1 MVQQVVRSSDFVGKA
16 QGKLRDHYR
25 IGKILGTGA
34 FGEVRMCVH
43 RESNAQRAVKV
54 LRKSNMDEDEKRML
68 FNEINIL
75 KEIDHPNIIK
85 MYEFFEDEK
94 RYYLVTEICKGG
106 ELFDEILQRGK
117 FSERDGA
124 VLMKQVLQCI
134 NYCHKNNIIHR
145 DLKPENILLE
155 ANKEF
160 DQIKIIDFGTSL
172 VYDPSRSLDEKLGTP
187 YYIAPEVLNKNYD
200 SKCDIWSCG
209 VITYILL
216 SGMPPFNGQ
225 SDQDIM
231 KKVRQGAY
239 DFEDRA
245 WANISDKAKD
255 FISKLLT
262 YNKDERPAA
271 EEILTH
277 PWLVELGSL
286 AVDESLALS
295 VLDNMKGFRVDQT
308 LKQATYAFIASQL
321 LSKAEK
327 DNLAKVFKAF
337 DKNGDG
343 KLSIQEVKE
352 GYLEHY
358 GRVMS
363 DEEVENMFNAV
374 DTDRSGFIDYSEFV
388 VAAMNERQLTTNDKL
403 QAAFKMFDKD
413 NSGIISA
420 DEIKEVLQFGGS
432 SSLSAAAVE
441 VIIKQVDENG
451 DGEISFEEFVAM
463 MKNLGE

>member
-1 MVQQVVRSSDFVGKA
+1 
-16 QGKLRDHYR
+16 
-25 IGKILGTGA
+25 
-34 FGEVRMCVH
+34 
-43 RESNAQRAVKV
+43 
-54 LRKSNMDEDEKRML
+54 
-68 FNEINIL
+68 
-75 KEIDHPNIIK
+75 
-85 MYEFFEDEK
+85 
-94 RYYLVTEICKGG
+94 
-106 ELFDEILQRGK
+106 
-117 FSERDGA
+117 
-124 VLMKQVLQCI
+124 
-134 NYCHKNNIIHR
+134 
-145 DLKPENILLE
+145 LLE

-172 VYDPSRSLDEKLGTP
+172 VYDPSRNLDEKLGTP
-187 YYIAPEVLNKNYD
+187 YYIAPEVLGKNYD

-231 KKVRQGAY
+231 KKVRQGSF

-245 WANISDKAKD
+245 WANVSDKAKD
-255 FISKLLT
+255 FITKLLT
-262 YNKDERPAA
+262 YDKDARATA
-271 EEILTH
+271 SEILTH
-277 PWLVELGSL
+277 PWLAELANL

-358 GRVMS
+358 GKVMS
-363 DEEVENMFNAV
+363 DEEVEQMFNAV

-413 NSGIISA
+413 GSGIISA
-420 DEIKEVLQFGGS
+420 DEIKEVLQFGNNNS
-432 SSLSAAAVE
+432 MSNSAVDT
-441 VIIKQVDENG
+441 IIKQVDENG

-463 MKNLGE
+463 MKNLGD

>member
-1 MVQQVVRSSDFVGKA
+1 
-16 QGKLRDHYR
+16 
-25 IGKILGTGA
+25 
-34 FGEVRMCVH
+34 
-43 RESNAQRAVKV
+43 
-54 LRKSNMDEDEKRML
+54 
-68 FNEINIL
+68 
-75 KEIDHPNIIK
+75 
-85 MYEFFEDEK
+85 
-94 RYYLVTEICKGG
+94 
-106 ELFDEILQRGK
+106 
-117 FSERDGA
+117 
-124 VLMKQVLQCI
+124 
-134 NYCHKNNIIHR
+134 
-145 DLKPENILLE
+145 
-155 ANKEF
+155 
-160 DQIKIIDFGTSL
+160 
-172 VYDPSRSLDEKLGTP
+172 
-187 YYIAPEVLNKNYD
+187 
-200 SKCDIWSCG
+200 
-209 VITYILL
+209 
-216 SGMPPFNGQ
+216 
-225 SDQDIM
+225 M

-262 YNKDERPAA
+262 YNKDERPSA

-321 LSKAEK
+321 FSKAEK

-432 SSLSAAAVE
+432 SSLSASAVE
-441 VIIKQVDENG
+441 TIIKQVDENG